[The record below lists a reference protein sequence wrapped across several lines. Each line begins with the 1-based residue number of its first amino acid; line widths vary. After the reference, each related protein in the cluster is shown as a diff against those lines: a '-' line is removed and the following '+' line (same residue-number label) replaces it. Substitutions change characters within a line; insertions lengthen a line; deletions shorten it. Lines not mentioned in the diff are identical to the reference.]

1 MDTKLIDTKLKVVDI
16 EDKDGQV
23 LAAFQALVLREE
35 ELIAAQKAVDE
46 ANEVLGIVAAEALKT
61 QSLKLSFGELIY
73 VPKYSLTFI
82 GDHEDDIKCIV
93 NKKYEKFI

>member
-1 MDTKLIDTKLKVVDI
+1 MDTKLKVVDI
-16 EDKDGQV
+16 EDKDSQV
-23 LAAFQALVLREE
+23 LAAYQALALREE
-35 ELIAAQKAVDE
+35 DLIAAQKAVDE
-46 ANEVLGIVAAEALKT
+46 ANELLGIVAAKALKT

-73 VPKYSLTFI
+73 VPKYNLTFM